1 MSKHTVLFE
10 LGCEELPP
18 KNLKTLRDAL
28 QAETVKGLKD
38 AGLAFDLI
46 EAYAAPRRL
55 ALKIINVDAAQADTQ
70 KRFDGPA
77 VQAAYDAEGKPTK
90 ALEGFMRGQG
100 ITADQVSTFQAGKVE
115 KVCYLKDVQGQSLDA
130 LLPQILQTALD
141 NLPIAKRMRSA
152 ASRTEFV
159 RPVKWVVLLKDN
171 AVVDATIQD
180 HKAGN
185 VTYGHRF
192 HAPEAIT
199 LANADAYL
207 DALRAAKV
215 VANFEE
221 RQAIID
227 QQVKALADEVNAI
240 AIVPTDLRDE
250 VTALVEWPVALRASF
265 EERFLAVP
273 QEALITT
280 MQDNQKYFCL
290 VNADNKLQPYFIT
303 VSNIESKDPTQ
314 IIEGNEKVVRPR
326 LSDAEFFFLQDQKQ
340 PLASRKEKLAN
351 MVFQAQLG
359 TLWNKSERI
368 AKLAVALSAI
378 TGANPA
384 DAEKAALLA
393 KCDLTSE
400 LVGEFPELQGIAG
413 TYYARIE
420 GENDEVAEALGEQY
434 LPKFAGDV
442 LPQTKTGTTI
452 ALADRLD
459 TLTGIFGI
467 GQAPTGSK
475 DPFALRRSAIG
486 ILRLVTENNLDV
498 SIEELIS
505 LAADQYK
512 FERKVLKLKTSTKS
526 LDDKIIS
533 ANAKLPENLEGKWY
547 VDTSKIKG
555 NAELPQPEIEICT
568 ILTSPTVIQDA
579 VAFLEGRYRAKYE
592 DQGVAVDVIQAV
604 QALSPKSPLDFD
616 KRVTAVNH
624 FRNLPEAAAL
634 AAANKRVANILAKE
648 AAPTGEIVE
657 SKLLEDA
664 EKALYAEI
672 QNVLPVVQPLLA
684 AKDYTAALSKLAALR
699 APIDAFFEGVMV
711 MADDAE
717 LKANRLR
724 LLAQLRD
731 LFTSVADISVLQH

>member
-18 KNLKTLRDAL
+18 KSLKTLRDAL

-38 AGLAFDLI
+38 AGLAFDSI

-55 ALKIINVDAAQADTQ
+55 ALKIVNVDGAQADTQ

-100 ITADQVSTFQAGKVE
+100 ISIDQVSTFQAGKVE
-115 KVCYLKDVQGQSLDA
+115 KVCYLKDVKGQSLDV

-141 NLPIAKRMRSA
+141 HLPVAKRMRSA

-159 RPVKWVVLLKDN
+159 RPVKWVVLLKDDQ
-171 AVVDATIQD
+171 VIEATIQD
-180 HKAGN
+180 HTAAN

-192 HAPEAIT
+192 HAPDAIT

-215 VANFEE
+215 VASFEE

-240 AIVPTDLRDE
+240 AIVPADLRDE
-250 VTALVEWPVALRASF
+250 VTSLVEWPVALRASF

-290 VNADNKLQPYFIT
+290 VNSDHKLQPYFIT
-303 VSNIESKDPTQ
+303 VSNIESKDPKQ

-340 PLASRKEKLAN
+340 PLASRSEKLAN

-359 TLWNKSERI
+359 TLWDKTVRI
-368 AKLAVALSAI
+368 AMLAVELTKFTSAQV
-378 TGANPA
+378 A
-384 DAEKAALLA
+384 DAERAAMLS

-413 TYYARIE
+413 TYYARLE

-442 LPQTKTGTTI
+442 LPKTKTGTTI

-459 TLTGIFGI
+459 TLVGIFGI

-486 ILRLVTENNLDV
+486 ILRLIIENNLDV
-498 SIEELIS
+498 TIEALVNSALHAYGALIT
-505 LAADQYK
+505 DPN
-512 FERKVLKLKTSTKS
+512 KTRS
-526 LDDKIIS
+526 
-533 ANAKLPENLEGKWY
+533 
-547 VDTSKIKG
+547 
-555 NAELPQPEIEICT
+555 
-568 ILTSPTVIQDA
+568 DA

-592 DQGVAVDVIQAV
+592 DQGVQVDVIQAV
-604 QALSPKSPLDFD
+604 QAMSPASPLDFD
-616 KRVTAVNH
+616 KRVNAVNH

-648 AAPTGEIVE
+648 AAPEGSVVE
-657 SKLLEDA
+657 ANLVEDA
-664 EKALYAEI
+664 EKALFAELAKI
-672 QNVLPVVQPLLA
+672 TPVVEPLFA
-684 AKDYTAALSKLAALR
+684 AKDYTAALSALAALR
-699 APIDAFFEGVMV
+699 VPVDAFFDGVMV

-724 LLAQLRD
+724 MLAQLRD
-731 LFTSVADISVLQH
+731 LFTKVADISVLQH

>member
-18 KNLKTLRDAL
+18 KSLKTLRDAL

-38 AGLAFDLI
+38 AGLAFDSI

-55 ALKIINVDAAQADTQ
+55 ALKIVNVDGAQADTQ

-100 ITADQVSTFQAGKVE
+100 ISIDQVSTFQAGKVE
-115 KVCYLKDVQGQSLDA
+115 KVCYLKDVKGESLDV

-141 NLPIAKRMRSA
+141 HLPVAKRMRSA

-159 RPVKWVVLLKDN
+159 RPVKWVVLLKDDQ
-171 AVVDATIQD
+171 VIEATIQD
-180 HKAGN
+180 HTAAN

-192 HAPEAIT
+192 HAPDAIT

-215 VANFEE
+215 VASFEE

-240 AIVPTDLRDE
+240 AIIPADLRDE
-250 VTALVEWPVALRASF
+250 VTSLVEWPVALRASF

-290 VNADNKLQPYFIT
+290 VNSDHKLQPYFIT
-303 VSNIESKDPTQ
+303 VSNIESKAPKQ

-340 PLASRKEKLAN
+340 PLASRSEKLAN

-359 TLWNKSERI
+359 TLWDKTVRI
-368 AKLAVALSAI
+368 AMLAVELTKF
-378 TGANPA
+378 TGAQVA
-384 DAEKAALLA
+384 DAERAAMLS

-413 TYYARIE
+413 TYYARLE

-442 LPQTKTGTTI
+442 LPKTKTGTTI

-459 TLTGIFGI
+459 TLVGIFGI

-486 ILRLVTENNLDV
+486 ILRLIIENNLNV
-498 SIEELIS
+498 TIEALVNSALHAYGALIT
-505 LAADQYK
+505 DPN
-512 FERKVLKLKTSTKS
+512 KTRS
-526 LDDKIIS
+526 
-533 ANAKLPENLEGKWY
+533 
-547 VDTSKIKG
+547 
-555 NAELPQPEIEICT
+555 
-568 ILTSPTVIQDA
+568 DA

-592 DQGVAVDVIQAV
+592 DQGVQVDVIQAV
-604 QALSPKSPLDFD
+604 QAMSPASPLDFD
-616 KRVTAVNH
+616 KRVNAVNH

-648 AAPTGEIVE
+648 AAPEGSVVE
-657 SKLLEDA
+657 ANLVEDA
-664 EKALYAEI
+664 EKALFAELAKI
-672 QNVLPVVQPLLA
+672 TPVVEPLFA
-684 AKDYTAALSKLAALR
+684 AKDYTAALSALAALR
-699 APIDAFFEGVMV
+699 APVDAFFDGVMV
-711 MADDAE
+711 MADDSE

-731 LFTSVADISVLQH
+731 LFTKVADISVLQH

>member
-18 KNLKTLRDAL
+18 KSLKTLRDAL
-28 QAETVKGLKD
+28 KAETEKGLKD
-38 AGLAFDLI
+38 AGLNFATI

-55 ALKIINVDAAQADTQ
+55 ALKIVDVDAAQADTQ

-100 ITADQVSTFQAGKVE
+100 ITVDQVSTFQAGKVE
-115 KVCYLKDVQGQSLDA
+115 KVCYLKDVKGQSLDQ
-130 LLPQILQTALD
+130 LLPQILQNALD

-159 RPVKWVVLLKDN
+159 RPVKWVVLLKDDQ
-171 AVVDATIQD
+171 VVDATIQD
-180 HKAGN
+180 HKASN

-215 VANFEE
+215 IAHFEE

-227 QQVKALADEVNAI
+227 GQVKALADEVNAT
-240 AIVPTDLRDE
+240 AIVPNDLRDE
-250 VTALVEWPVALRASF
+250 VTSLVEWPVALRASF

-273 QEALITT
+273 QEALITS

-290 VNADNKLQPYFIT
+290 VNAEGKLQPYFIT
-303 VSNIESKDPTQ
+303 VSNIESKDPQQ

-326 LSDAEFFFLQDQKQ
+326 LSDAEFFFLQDQKK
-340 PLASRKEKLAN
+340 PLASRSEKLAN
-351 MVFQAQLG
+351 MVFQAELG

-368 AKLAVALSAI
+368 AKLAVALAPI
-378 TGANPA
+378 TGAKVE

-413 TYYARIE
+413 TYYARLE

-442 LPQTKTGTTI
+442 LPKTKTGTTI

-498 SIEELIS
+498 SIEALIKLA
-505 LAADQYK
+505 LAAYGD
-512 FERKVLKLKTSTKS
+512 VLKDHDKT
-526 LDDKIIS
+526 L
-533 ANAKLPENLEGKWY
+533 A
-547 VDTSKIKG
+547 
-555 NAELPQPEIEICT
+555 
-568 ILTSPTVIQDA
+568 DA

-616 KRVTAVNH
+616 KRVNAVNH

-648 AAPTGEIVE
+648 ATPEGAVVE
-657 SKLLEDA
+657 ANLVEDA
-664 EKALYAEI
+664 EKALFAELAKI
-672 QNVLPVVQPLLA
+672 TPVVEPLLA
-684 AKDYTAALSKLAALR
+684 AKDYTEALSKLAALR
-699 APIDAFFEGVMV
+699 APIDAFFDGVMV
-711 MADDAE
+711 MAEDAE

-724 LLAQLRD
+724 LLAQLRG

>member
-18 KNLKTLRDAL
+18 KSLKTLRDAL

-38 AGLAFDLI
+38 AGLAFDSI

-55 ALKIINVDAAQADTQ
+55 ALKIVNVDGAQVDTQ

-100 ITADQVSTFQAGKVE
+100 ISIDQVSTFQAGKVE
-115 KVCYLKDVQGQSLDA
+115 KVCYLKDVKGQSLDV

-141 NLPIAKRMRSA
+141 HLPVAKRMRSA

-159 RPVKWVVLLKDN
+159 RPVKWVVLLKDDQVIE
-171 AVVDATIQD
+171 ASIQD
-180 HKAGN
+180 HTAGN

-192 HAPEAIT
+192 HAPDAIT

-207 DALRAAKV
+207 DALRTAKV
-215 VANFEE
+215 VASFEE

-240 AIVPTDLRDE
+240 AIVPADLRDE
-250 VTALVEWPVALRASF
+250 VTSLVEWPVALRASF

-290 VNADNKLQPYFIT
+290 VNSDHKLQPYFIT
-303 VSNIESKDPTQ
+303 VSNIESKDPKQ

-340 PLASRKEKLAN
+340 PLASRSEKLAN

-359 TLWNKSERI
+359 TLWDKTVRI
-368 AKLAVALSAI
+368 AMLAVELTKF
-378 TGANPA
+378 TGAQVA
-384 DAEKAALLA
+384 DAERAAMLS

-413 TYYARIE
+413 TYYARLE

-442 LPQTKTGTTI
+442 LPKTKTGTTI

-459 TLTGIFGI
+459 TLVGIFGI

-486 ILRLVTENNLDV
+486 ILRLIIENNLDV
-498 SIEELIS
+498 TIEALVNSALHAYGALIT
-505 LAADQYK
+505 DPN
-512 FERKVLKLKTSTKS
+512 KTRS
-526 LDDKIIS
+526 
-533 ANAKLPENLEGKWY
+533 
-547 VDTSKIKG
+547 
-555 NAELPQPEIEICT
+555 
-568 ILTSPTVIQDA
+568 DA

-592 DQGVAVDVIQAV
+592 DQGVQVDVIQAV
-604 QALSPKSPLDFD
+604 QAMSPASPLDFD
-616 KRVTAVNH
+616 KRVNAVNH

-648 AAPTGEIVE
+648 AAPEGLVVE
-657 SKLLEDA
+657 ASLIEDA
-664 EKALYAEI
+664 EKALFAELAKI
-672 QNVLPVVQPLLA
+672 TPVVEPLFA
-684 AKDYTAALSKLAALR
+684 AKDYTAALSALAALR
-699 APIDAFFEGVMV
+699 APVDAFFDGVMV
-711 MADDAE
+711 MADDSE

-731 LFTSVADISVLQH
+731 LFTKVADISVLQH

>member
-18 KNLKTLRDAL
+18 KSLKKLRDAL
-28 QAETVKGLKD
+28 KVETEKGLKE
-38 AGLAFDLI
+38 AGLSFDSI

-55 ALKIINVDAAQADTQ
+55 ALKITQVDGAQADTQ

-77 VQAAYDAEGKPTK
+77 VQAAYDSEGNPTK

-100 ITADQVSTFQAGKVE
+100 IRADQISTFQAGKVE
-115 KVCYLKDVQGQSLDA
+115 KICFLKEVKGQNLDV

-152 ASRTEFV
+152 ASRIEFV
-159 RPVKWVVLLKDN
+159 RPVKWVILLKDN
-171 AVVDATIQD
+171 QVIDATIQG
-180 HKAGN
+180 HKTSN
-185 VTYGHRF
+185 LTYGHRF
-192 HAPEAIT
+192 HAPEAIALT
-199 LANADAYL
+199 HADDYLSKLKDAYVI
-207 DALRAAKV
+207 AS
-215 VANFEE
+215 FEE
-221 RQAIID
+221 RQAMID
-227 QQVKALADEVNAI
+227 QQVKTLADEVNAI

-250 VTALVEWPVALRASF
+250 VTALVEWPVSLRASF

-290 VNADNKLQPYFIT
+290 VNHENKLQPYFIT
-303 VSNIESKDPTQ
+303 VSNIESKDSTQ

-351 MVFQAQLG
+351 MVFQAELG

-368 AKLAVALSAI
+368 AKLATALSAI
-378 TGANPA
+378 TGADST

-420 GENDEVAEALGEQY
+420 GENNEVAEALGEQY

-442 LPQTKTGTTI
+442 LPKTKTGTTI

-467 GQAPTGSK
+467 NQAPTGSK

-486 ILRLVTENNLDV
+486 ILRLVTENELDV
-498 SIEELIS
+498 SIEDLIK
-505 LAADQYK
+505 LALASYGDVIK
-512 FERKVLKLKTSTKS
+512 DHDKTRT
-526 LDDKIIS
+526 
-533 ANAKLPENLEGKWY
+533 
-547 VDTSKIKG
+547 
-555 NAELPQPEIEICT
+555 
-568 ILTSPTVIQDA
+568 DA

-592 DQGVAVDVIQAV
+592 DQGVEVDVIQAV

-616 KRVTAVNH
+616 KRVNAVNH
-624 FRNLPEAAAL
+624 FRTLAEAAAL

-648 AAPTGEIVE
+648 ATPTGAIIEENLV
-657 SKLLEDA
+657 EDA
-664 EKALYAEI
+664 EKALFTEL
-672 QNVLPVVQPLLA
+672 QNITPVVLPLFA
-684 AKDYTAALSKLAALR
+684 AKDYTTALSKLAALR
-699 APIDAFFEGVMV
+699 VPVDAFFDNVMV
-711 MADDAE
+711 MADDPE

-731 LFTSVADISVLQH
+731 LFTKVADISVLQH

>member
-18 KNLKTLRDAL
+18 KSLKTLRDAL

-38 AGLAFDLI
+38 AGLAFDSI

-55 ALKIINVDAAQADTQ
+55 ALKIVNVDGAQADTQ

-100 ITADQVSTFQAGKVE
+100 ISIDQVSTFQAGKVE
-115 KVCYLKDVQGQSLDA
+115 KVCYLKDVKGQSLDV

-141 NLPIAKRMRSA
+141 HLPVAKRMRSA

-159 RPVKWVVLLKDN
+159 RPVKWVVLLKDDQ
-171 AVVDATIQD
+171 VIDATIQD
-180 HKAGN
+180 HTAGN

-192 HAPEAIT
+192 HAPDAIT

-215 VANFEE
+215 VASFEE

-227 QQVKALADEVNAI
+227 QQVKALADEVHAI
-240 AIVPTDLRDE
+240 AIVPADLRDE

-290 VNADNKLQPYFIT
+290 VNSDHKLQPYFIT
-303 VSNIESKDPTQ
+303 VSNIESKDPKQ

-340 PLASRKEKLAN
+340 PLASRSEKLAN

-359 TLWNKSERI
+359 TLWDKTVRI
-368 AKLAVALSAI
+368 AMLAVELTKF
-378 TGANPA
+378 TGAQVA
-384 DAEKAALLA
+384 DAERAAMLS

-413 TYYARIE
+413 TYYARLE

-442 LPQTKTGTTI
+442 LPKTKTGTTI

-459 TLTGIFGI
+459 TLVGIFGI

-486 ILRLVTENNLDV
+486 TLRLIIENNLDV
-498 SIEELIS
+498 TIEALVNSALHAYGALIT
-505 LAADQYK
+505 DPN
-512 FERKVLKLKTSTKS
+512 KTRS
-526 LDDKIIS
+526 
-533 ANAKLPENLEGKWY
+533 
-547 VDTSKIKG
+547 
-555 NAELPQPEIEICT
+555 
-568 ILTSPTVIQDA
+568 DA

-592 DQGVAVDVIQAV
+592 DQGVQVDVIQAV
-604 QALSPKSPLDFD
+604 QAMSPASPLDFD
-616 KRVTAVNH
+616 KRVNAVNH

-648 AAPTGEIVE
+648 AAPEGSVVE
-657 SKLLEDA
+657 ANLVENA
-664 EKALYAEI
+664 EKALFAELAKI
-672 QNVLPVVQPLLA
+672 TPVVEPLFA
-684 AKDYTAALSKLAALR
+684 AKDYTAALSALAALR
-699 APIDAFFEGVMV
+699 VPVDAFFDGVMV

-724 LLAQLRD
+724 MLAQLRD
-731 LFTSVADISVLQH
+731 LFTKVADISVLQH

>member
-18 KNLKTLRDAL
+18 KSLKTLRDAL

-38 AGLAFDLI
+38 AGLAFDSI

-55 ALKIINVDAAQADTQ
+55 ALKIVNVDGAQADTQ

-100 ITADQVSTFQAGKVE
+100 ISIDQVSTFQAGKVE
-115 KVCYLKDVQGQSLDA
+115 KVCYLKDVKGQSLDV

-141 NLPIAKRMRSA
+141 HLPVAKRMRSA

-159 RPVKWVVLLKDN
+159 RPVKWVVLLKDDQ
-171 AVVDATIQD
+171 VIEATIQD
-180 HKAGN
+180 HTAAN

-192 HAPEAIT
+192 HAPDAIT

-215 VANFEE
+215 VASFEE

-240 AIVPTDLRDE
+240 AIVPADLRDE

-290 VNADNKLQPYFIT
+290 VNSDHKLQPYFIT
-303 VSNIESKDPTQ
+303 VSNIESKDPKQ

-340 PLASRKEKLAN
+340 PLASRSEKLAN

-359 TLWNKSERI
+359 TLWDKTVRI
-368 AKLAVALSAI
+368 AMLAVELTKF
-378 TGANPA
+378 TGAQVA
-384 DAEKAALLA
+384 DAERAAMLS

-413 TYYARIE
+413 TYYARLE

-442 LPQTKTGTTI
+442 LPKTKTGTTI

-459 TLTGIFGI
+459 TLVGIFGI
-467 GQAPTGSK
+467 GQVPTGSK

-486 ILRLVTENNLDV
+486 ILRLIIENNLNV
-498 SIEELIS
+498 TIEALVNSALHAYGALIT
-505 LAADQYK
+505 DPN
-512 FERKVLKLKTSTKS
+512 KTRS
-526 LDDKIIS
+526 
-533 ANAKLPENLEGKWY
+533 
-547 VDTSKIKG
+547 
-555 NAELPQPEIEICT
+555 
-568 ILTSPTVIQDA
+568 DA

-592 DQGVAVDVIQAV
+592 DQGVQVDVIQAV
-604 QALSPKSPLDFD
+604 QAMSPASPLDFD
-616 KRVTAVNH
+616 KRVNAVNH

-648 AAPTGEIVE
+648 AAPEGSVVE
-657 SKLLEDA
+657 ANLVEDA
-664 EKALYAEI
+664 EKALFAELAKI
-672 QNVLPVVQPLLA
+672 TPVVEPLFA
-684 AKDYTAALSKLAALR
+684 AKDYTAALSALAALR
-699 APIDAFFEGVMV
+699 VPVDAFFDGVMV

-724 LLAQLRD
+724 MLAQLRD
-731 LFTSVADISVLQH
+731 LFTKIADISVLQH

>member
-18 KNLKTLRDAL
+18 KSLKTLRDAL

-38 AGLAFDLI
+38 AGLAFDSI

-55 ALKIINVDAAQADTQ
+55 ALKIVNVDGAQADTQ

-77 VQAAYDAEGKPTK
+77 LQAAYDAEGKPTK

-115 KVCYLKDVQGQSLDA
+115 KVCYLKDVKGQSLDV

-171 AVVDATIQD
+171 DVVNATIQD

-240 AIVPTDLRDE
+240 AIVPSDLRDE

-467 GQAPTGSK
+467 GQLPTGSK

-486 ILRLVTENNLDV
+486 ILRLIIENEIDC
-498 SIEELIS
+498 
-505 LAADQYK
+505 
-512 FERKVLKLKTSTKS
+512 S
-526 LDDKIIS
+526 LDDLLKPAI
-533 ANAKLPENLEGKWY
+533 KQYELENRIADPVKTFRETY
-547 VDTSKIKG
+547 
-555 NAELPQPEIEICT
+555 QF
-568 ILTSPTVIQDA
+568 LT
-579 VAFLEGRYRAKYE
+579 GRYRAMYE
-592 DQGVAVDVIQAV
+592 DQGISVDTILAVSELPYTPQTF
-604 QALSPKSPLDFD
+604 PLDFD
-616 KRVTAVNH
+616 KRIKAVQF
-624 FRNLPEAAAL
+624 FRELPEAAAL

-648 AAPTGEIVE
+648 ATPEGAVVE
-657 SKLLEDA
+657 AKLVEDA
-664 EKALYAEI
+664 EKALFAELQAI
-672 QNVLPVVQPLLA
+672 TPVVEPLLA
-684 AKDYTAALSKLAALR
+684 AKDYTEALSKLAALR
-699 APIDAFFEGVMV
+699 APIDAFFDGVMV
-711 MADDAE
+711 MADDAD

-731 LFTSVADISVLQH
+731 LFTAIADVSVLQS

>member
-18 KNLKTLRDAL
+18 KSLKKLRDAL
-28 QAETVKGLKD
+28 KVETEKGLKE
-38 AGLAFDLI
+38 AGLTFDSI

-55 ALKIINVDAAQADTQ
+55 ALKITQVDGAQADTQ

-77 VQAAYDAEGKPTK
+77 VQAAYDSEGNPTK

-100 ITADQVSTFQAGKVE
+100 IRADQISTFQAGKVE
-115 KVCYLKDVQGQSLDA
+115 KICFLKEVKGQNLDV

-152 ASRTEFV
+152 ASRIEFV
-159 RPVKWVVLLKDN
+159 RPVKWVILLKDN
-171 AVVDATIQD
+171 QVIDAIIQG
-180 HKAGN
+180 HKTSN
-185 VTYGHRF
+185 LTYGHRF
-192 HAPEAIT
+192 HAPEAIALT
-199 LANADAYL
+199 HADDYLSKLKDAYVI
-207 DALRAAKV
+207 AS
-215 VANFEE
+215 FEE
-221 RQAIID
+221 RQAMID
-227 QQVKALADEVNAI
+227 QQVKTLADEVNAI

-250 VTALVEWPVALRASF
+250 VTALVEWPVSLRASF

-290 VNADNKLQPYFIT
+290 VNHENKLQPYFIT
-303 VSNIESKDPTQ
+303 VSNIESKDSTQ

-351 MVFQAQLG
+351 MVFQAELG

-368 AKLAVALSAI
+368 AKLATALSAI
-378 TGANPA
+378 TGADST
-384 DAEKAALLA
+384 DAEKTALLA

-420 GENDEVAEALGEQY
+420 GENNEVAEALGEQY

-442 LPQTKTGTTI
+442 LPKTKTGTTI

-467 GQAPTGSK
+467 NQAPTGSK

-486 ILRLVTENNLDV
+486 ILRLVTENELDV
-498 SIEELIS
+498 SIEDLIK
-505 LAADQYK
+505 LALASYGDVIK
-512 FERKVLKLKTSTKS
+512 DHDKTRT
-526 LDDKIIS
+526 
-533 ANAKLPENLEGKWY
+533 
-547 VDTSKIKG
+547 
-555 NAELPQPEIEICT
+555 
-568 ILTSPTVIQDA
+568 DA

-592 DQGVAVDVIQAV
+592 DQGVEVDVIQAV

-616 KRVTAVNH
+616 KRVNAVNH
-624 FRNLPEAAAL
+624 FRTLAEAAAL

-648 AAPTGEIVE
+648 ATPTGAIIEENLV
-657 SKLLEDA
+657 EDA
-664 EKALYAEI
+664 EKALFTEL
-672 QNVLPVVQPLLA
+672 QNITPVVLPLFA
-684 AKDYTAALSKLAALR
+684 AKDYTTALSKLAALR
-699 APIDAFFEGVMV
+699 VPVDAFFDNVMV
-711 MADDAE
+711 MADDPE

-731 LFTSVADISVLQH
+731 LFTKVADISVLQH

>member
-18 KNLKTLRDAL
+18 KSLKTLRDAL

-38 AGLAFDLI
+38 AGLAFDSI

-55 ALKIINVDAAQADTQ
+55 ALKIVNVDGAQADTQ

-100 ITADQVSTFQAGKVE
+100 ISIDQVSTFQAGKVE
-115 KVCYLKDVQGQSLDA
+115 KVCYLKDVKGQSLDV

-141 NLPIAKRMRSA
+141 HLPVAKRMRSA

-159 RPVKWVVLLKDN
+159 RPVKWVVLLKDDQ
-171 AVVDATIQD
+171 VIDATIQD
-180 HKAGN
+180 HTAAN

-192 HAPEAIT
+192 HAPDAIT

-215 VANFEE
+215 VASFEE

-240 AIVPTDLRDE
+240 AIVPADLRDE

-290 VNADNKLQPYFIT
+290 VNSDHKLQPYFIT
-303 VSNIESKDPTQ
+303 VSNIESKDPKQ

-340 PLASRKEKLAN
+340 PLASRSEKLAN

-359 TLWNKSERI
+359 TLWDKTVRI
-368 AKLAVALSAI
+368 AMLAVELTKFTSAQV
-378 TGANPA
+378 A
-384 DAEKAALLA
+384 DAERAAMLS

-413 TYYARIE
+413 TYYARLE

-442 LPQTKTGTTI
+442 LPKTKTGTTI

-459 TLTGIFGI
+459 TLVGIFGI

-486 ILRLVTENNLDV
+486 ILRLIIENNLDV
-498 SIEELIS
+498 TIEALVNSALHAYGALIT
-505 LAADQYK
+505 DPN
-512 FERKVLKLKTSTKS
+512 KTRS
-526 LDDKIIS
+526 
-533 ANAKLPENLEGKWY
+533 
-547 VDTSKIKG
+547 
-555 NAELPQPEIEICT
+555 
-568 ILTSPTVIQDA
+568 DA

-592 DQGVAVDVIQAV
+592 DQGVQVDVIQAV
-604 QALSPKSPLDFD
+604 QAMSPASPLDFD
-616 KRVTAVNH
+616 KRVNAVNH

-648 AAPTGEIVE
+648 AAPEGLVVE
-657 SKLLEDA
+657 ANLVEDA
-664 EKALYAEI
+664 EKALFAELAKI
-672 QNVLPVVQPLLA
+672 TPVVEPLFA
-684 AKDYTAALSKLAALR
+684 AKDYTAALSALAALR
-699 APIDAFFEGVMV
+699 APVDAFFDGVMV
-711 MADDAE
+711 MADDTD

-724 LLAQLRD
+724 MLAQLRD
-731 LFTSVADISVLQH
+731 LFTKVADISVLQH

>member
-1 MSKHTVLFE
+1 MTQHTVLFE

-18 KNLKTLRDAL
+18 KSLKTLRDAL
-28 QAETVKGLKD
+28 QTETVKGLQE
-38 AGLAFDLI
+38 AGLNFASI

-55 ALKIINVDAAQADTQ
+55 ALKIVNVDGAQADSQ

-77 VQAAYDAEGKPTK
+77 VQAAYDVEGKPTK

-100 ITADQVSTFQAGKVE
+100 ISAEQVSTFQAGKVE
-115 KVCYLKDVQGQSLDA
+115 KVCYYKDIQGQSLDV

-141 NLPIAKRMRSA
+141 RLPIAKRMRSA

-159 RPVKWVVLLKDN
+159 RPVKWVVLLKDDQ
-171 AVVDATIQD
+171 VIPATIQD
-180 HKAGN
+180 HQAGN
-185 VTYGHRF
+185 LSYGHRF

-199 LANADAYL
+199 LANADEYL
-207 DALRAAKV
+207 PKLKAAHV
-215 VANFEE
+215 VASFEE

-240 AIVPTDLRDE
+240 AIVPADLRDE

-290 VNADNKLQPYFIT
+290 VNSDNKLQPYFIT
-303 VSNIESKDPTQ
+303 VSNIESKDPAQ

-351 MVFQAQLG
+351 MVFQAELG
-359 TLWNKSERI
+359 TLWDKSERI
-368 AKLAVALSAI
+368 AKLAVALTPI
-378 TGANPA
+378 TGANA
-384 DAEKAALLA
+384 QDAEKAALLA

-434 LPKFAGDV
+434 LPKFAGDI
-442 LPQTKTGTTI
+442 LPKTKTGTTI

-459 TLTGIFGI
+459 TLVGIFGI

-486 ILRLVTENNLDV
+486 ILRLIIENELDV
-498 SIEELIS
+498 TIEELVN
-505 LAADQYK
+505 LALQGYGEIVKDHD
-512 FERKVLKLKTSTKS
+512 KT
-526 LDDKIIS
+526 L
-533 ANAKLPENLEGKWY
+533 A
-547 VDTSKIKG
+547 
-555 NAELPQPEIEICT
+555 
-568 ILTSPTVIQDA
+568 DA

-592 DQGVAVDVIQAV
+592 DQGVAVDVLQAV

-616 KRVTAVNH
+616 KRVNAVNH
-624 FRNLPEAAAL
+624 FRALAEAAAL

-648 AAPTGEIVE
+648 ATPEGAVVE
-657 SKLLEDA
+657 AKLVEDA
-664 EKALYAEI
+664 EKALFAEL
-672 QNVLPVVQPLLA
+672 QAVTPVVEPLLA
-684 AKDYTAALSKLAALR
+684 AKDYTTALSKLAALR
-699 APIDAFFEGVMV
+699 APIDSFFDGVMV

-724 LLAQLRD
+724 LLAQLRH
-731 LFTSVADISVLQH
+731 LFTAVADVSVLQH

>member
-1 MSKHTVLFE
+1 MTQHTVLFE

-18 KNLKTLRDAL
+18 KSLKTLRDAL
-28 QAETVKGLKD
+28 QAETVKGLQE
-38 AGLAFDLI
+38 AGLNFASI

-55 ALKIINVDAAQADTQ
+55 ALKIVDVDGAQADSQ

-100 ITADQVSTFQAGKVE
+100 ISAEQVSTFQAGKVE
-115 KVCYLKDVQGQSLDA
+115 KVCYYKDIQGQSLDV

-141 NLPIAKRMRSA
+141 RLPIAKRMRSA

-159 RPVKWVVLLKDN
+159 RPVKWVVLLKDDQ
-171 AVVDATIQD
+171 VIPATIQD
-180 HKAGN
+180 HVAGN
-185 VTYGHRF
+185 LSYGHRF

-199 LANADAYL
+199 LANADEYL
-207 DALRAAKV
+207 AKLKAAHV
-215 VANFEE
+215 VASFEE
-221 RQAIID
+221 RQAMID

-240 AIVPTDLRDE
+240 AIVPADLRDE

-290 VNADNKLQPYFIT
+290 VNSDNKLQPYFIT

-351 MVFQAQLG
+351 MVFQAELG
-359 TLWNKSERI
+359 TLWDKSERI
-368 AKLAVALSAI
+368 AKLAVALTAI
-378 TGANPA
+378 TGANA
-384 DAEKAALLA
+384 QDAEKAALLA

-442 LPQTKTGTTI
+442 LPKTKTGTTI

-459 TLTGIFGI
+459 TLVGIFGI

-486 ILRLVTENNLDV
+486 ILRLIIENELNVT
-498 SIEELIS
+498 IEELVN
-505 LAADQYK
+505 LALQGYGEIVKDHG
-512 FERKVLKLKTSTKS
+512 KT
-526 LDDKIIS
+526 L
-533 ANAKLPENLEGKWY
+533 A
-547 VDTSKIKG
+547 
-555 NAELPQPEIEICT
+555 
-568 ILTSPTVIQDA
+568 DA

-592 DQGVAVDVIQAV
+592 DQGVAVDVLQAV

-616 KRVTAVNH
+616 KRINAVNH
-624 FRNLPEAAAL
+624 FRALPEAAAL

-648 AAPTGEIVE
+648 ATPEGTVDA
-657 SKLLEDA
+657 SKLVEDA
-664 EKALYAEI
+664 EKALFAEL
-672 QNVLPVVQPLLA
+672 QAVTPVVEPLLA
-684 AKDYTAALSKLAALR
+684 AKDYTEALSKLAALR
-699 APIDAFFEGVMV
+699 APIDAFFDGVMV

-724 LLAQLRD
+724 LLAQLRH
-731 LFTSVADISVLQH
+731 LFTAVADVSVLQH

>member
-1 MSKHTVLFE
+1 MSQHNVLFE

-18 KNLKTLRDAL
+18 KSLKKLRDAL
-28 QAETVKGLKD
+28 KAETIKGLKD
-38 AGLAFDLI
+38 AGLAFAQVN
-46 EAYAAPRRL
+46 AYAAPRRL
-55 ALKIINVDAAQADTQ
+55 ALNIIDVDAAQADTQ

-77 VQAAYDAEGKPTK
+77 VQAAYDSEGKPTK

-100 ITADQVSTFQAGKVE
+100 ISADQVTTFQAGKVE
-115 KVCYLKDVQGQSLDA
+115 KVCYLKDVKGQSLDV
-130 LLPQILQTALD
+130 LLPQILQQALD

-159 RPVKWVVLLKDN
+159 RPVKWVLLLKDDQ
-171 AVVDATIQD
+171 VIEATIQD
-180 HKAGN
+180 HATGN
-185 VTYGHRF
+185 LSYGHRF

-199 LANADAYL
+199 LNHAKDYL
-207 DALRAAKV
+207 DALRQ
-215 VANFEE
+215 ANVIADFEE

-227 QQVKALADEVNAI
+227 IQVKALADEVNAT
-240 AIVPTDLRDE
+240 AIVPNDLRDE

-290 VNADNKLQPYFIT
+290 INADNKLQPYFIT
-303 VSNIESKDPTQ
+303 VSNIESKDPQQ

-326 LSDAEFFFLQDQKQ
+326 LSDAEFFFLQDQKH
-340 PLASRKEKLAN
+340 PLASRKDKLAN

-359 TLWNKSERI
+359 TLWDKSCRI
-368 AKLAVALSAI
+368 AKLAAALSPI
-378 TGANPA
+378 TGAQAA
-384 DAEKAALLA
+384 DAEQAALLA

-420 GENDEVAEALGEQY
+420 GENNEVAQALGEQY

-442 LPQTKTGTTI
+442 LPQTKTGTTL

-459 TLTGIFGI
+459 TLVGIFGI

-486 ILRLVTENNLDV
+486 ILRLITENNLDV
-498 SIEELIS
+498 TLDQLVDFS
-505 LAADQYK
+505 L
-512 FERKVLKLKTSTKS
+512 
-526 LDDKIIS
+526 S
-533 ANAKLPENLEGKWY
+533 AYG
-547 VDTSKIKG
+547 D
-555 NAELPQPEIEICT
+555 
-568 ILTSPTVIQDA
+568 VIQDHVKTCRDA
-579 VAFLEGRYRAKYE
+579 NAFLEGRYRAKYE
-592 DQGVAVDVIQAV
+592 DQGVEVDVIQAV
-604 QALSPKSPLDFD
+604 QALSPKSPVDFD
-616 KRVTAVNH
+616 KRVNAVNH
-624 FRNLPEAAAL
+624 FRNLPEAQAL

-648 AAPTGEIVE
+648 AAPSGAVVEANLVEAAEI
-657 SKLLEDA
+657 
-664 EKALYAEI
+664 ALYRELQA
-672 QNVLPVVQPLLA
+672 LDPVVQPLLA
-684 AKDYTAALSKLAALR
+684 AKDYTAALSQLAALR
-699 APIDAFFEGVMV
+699 APIDAFFDNVMV

-724 LLAQLRD
+724 LLAQLRG
-731 LFTSVADISVLQH
+731 LFSSVADISVLQH

>member
-18 KNLKTLRDAL
+18 KSLKTLRDAL
-28 QAETVKGLKD
+28 RAETVKGLKD
-38 AGLAFDLI
+38 AGLAFDSI

-55 ALKIINVDAAQADTQ
+55 ALKIVNVDGAQADTQ

-100 ITADQVSTFQAGKVE
+100 ISIDQVSTFQAGKVE
-115 KVCYLKDVQGQSLDA
+115 KVCYLKDVKGQSLDV

-141 NLPIAKRMRSA
+141 HLPVAKRMRSA

-159 RPVKWVVLLKDN
+159 RPVKWVVLLKDDQ
-171 AVVDATIQD
+171 VIDATIQD
-180 HKAGN
+180 HTAAN

-192 HAPEAIT
+192 HAPDAIT

-215 VANFEE
+215 VASFEE

-240 AIVPTDLRDE
+240 AIVPADLRDE

-290 VNADNKLQPYFIT
+290 VNSDHKLQPYFIT
-303 VSNIESKDPTQ
+303 VSNIESKDPKQ

-340 PLASRKEKLAN
+340 PLASRSEKLAN

-359 TLWNKSERI
+359 TLWDKTVRI
-368 AKLAVALSAI
+368 AMLAVELTKF
-378 TGANPA
+378 TGAQVA
-384 DAEKAALLA
+384 DAERAAMLS

-413 TYYARIE
+413 TYYARLE

-442 LPQTKTGTTI
+442 LPKTKTGTTI
-452 ALADRLD
+452 ALSDRLD
-459 TLTGIFGI
+459 TLVGIFGI

-486 ILRLVTENNLDV
+486 ILRLIIENNLDV
-498 SIEELIS
+498 TIEALVNSALHAYGALIT
-505 LAADQYK
+505 DPN
-512 FERKVLKLKTSTKS
+512 KTRS
-526 LDDKIIS
+526 
-533 ANAKLPENLEGKWY
+533 
-547 VDTSKIKG
+547 
-555 NAELPQPEIEICT
+555 
-568 ILTSPTVIQDA
+568 DA

-592 DQGVAVDVIQAV
+592 DQGVQVDVIQAV
-604 QALSPKSPLDFD
+604 QAMSPASPLDFD
-616 KRVTAVNH
+616 KRVNAVNH

-648 AAPTGEIVE
+648 AAPEGSVVE
-657 SKLLEDA
+657 ANLVEDA
-664 EKALYAEI
+664 EKALFAELAKI
-672 QNVLPVVQPLLA
+672 TPVVEPLFA
-684 AKDYTAALSKLAALR
+684 AKDYTAALSALAALR
-699 APIDAFFEGVMV
+699 VPVDAFFDGVMV

-724 LLAQLRD
+724 MLAQLRD
-731 LFTSVADISVLQH
+731 LFTKVADISVLQH

>member
-18 KNLKTLRDAL
+18 KSLKTLRDAL
-28 QAETVKGLKD
+28 RAETVKGLKD
-38 AGLAFDLI
+38 AGLAFDSI

-55 ALKIINVDAAQADTQ
+55 ALKIVNVDGAQADTQ

-100 ITADQVSTFQAGKVE
+100 ISIDQVSTFQAGKVE
-115 KVCYLKDVQGQSLDA
+115 KVCYLKDVKGQSLDV

-141 NLPIAKRMRSA
+141 HLPVAKRMRSA

-159 RPVKWVVLLKDN
+159 RPVKWVVLLKDDQ
-171 AVVDATIQD
+171 VIEATIQD
-180 HKAGN
+180 HTAAN

-192 HAPEAIT
+192 HAPDAIT

-215 VANFEE
+215 VASFEE

-240 AIVPTDLRDE
+240 AIVPADLRDE
-250 VTALVEWPVALRASF
+250 VTSLVEWPVALRASF

-290 VNADNKLQPYFIT
+290 VNSDHKLQPYFIT
-303 VSNIESKDPTQ
+303 VSNIESKDPKQ

-340 PLASRKEKLAN
+340 PLASRSEKLAN

-359 TLWNKSERI
+359 TLWDKTVRI
-368 AKLAVALSAI
+368 AMLAVELTKFTSAQV
-378 TGANPA
+378 A
-384 DAEKAALLA
+384 DAERAAMLS

-413 TYYARIE
+413 TYYARLE

-442 LPQTKTGTTI
+442 LPKTKTGTTI

-459 TLTGIFGI
+459 TLVGIFGI

-486 ILRLVTENNLDV
+486 ILRLIIENNLDV
-498 SIEELIS
+498 TIEALVNSALHAYGALIT
-505 LAADQYK
+505 DPN
-512 FERKVLKLKTSTKS
+512 KTRS
-526 LDDKIIS
+526 
-533 ANAKLPENLEGKWY
+533 
-547 VDTSKIKG
+547 
-555 NAELPQPEIEICT
+555 
-568 ILTSPTVIQDA
+568 DA

-592 DQGVAVDVIQAV
+592 DQGVQVDVIQAV
-604 QALSPKSPLDFD
+604 QAMSPASPLDFD
-616 KRVTAVNH
+616 KRVNAVNH

-648 AAPTGEIVE
+648 AAPEGLVVE
-657 SKLLEDA
+657 ANLVEDA
-664 EKALYAEI
+664 EKALFAELAKI
-672 QNVLPVVQPLLA
+672 TPVVEPLFA
-684 AKDYTAALSKLAALR
+684 AKDYTAALSALAALR
-699 APIDAFFEGVMV
+699 APVDAFFDGVMV
-711 MADDAE
+711 MADDAD

-724 LLAQLRD
+724 MLAQLRD
-731 LFTSVADISVLQH
+731 LFTKVADISVLQH

>member
-18 KNLKTLRDAL
+18 KSLKTLRDAL
-28 QAETVKGLKD
+28 LAETEKGLKD
-38 AGLAFDLI
+38 AGLAFDAI

-55 ALKIINVDAAQADTQ
+55 ALKIVNVDGAQADTQ

-100 ITADQVSTFQAGKVE
+100 IKVDQVSTFQAGKVE
-115 KVCYLKDVQGQSLDA
+115 KVCYLKDVKGQSLDA

-159 RPVKWVVLLKDN
+159 RPVKWVVLLKDST
-171 AVVDATIQD
+171 VVEATIQD
-180 HKAGN
+180 HQAAN

-192 HAPEAIT
+192 HAPEAII
-199 LANADAYL
+199 LQHANDYL

-215 VANFEE
+215 IASFEE
-221 RQAIID
+221 RQGIID

-240 AIVPTDLRDE
+240 AIVPADLRDE

-290 VNADNKLQPYFIT
+290 VNSDKKLQPYFIT

-486 ILRLVTENNLDV
+486 ILRLVTENNLDI
-498 SIEELIS
+498 SIEELIKLA
-505 LAADQYK
+505 LAAYGD
-512 FERKVLKLKTSTKS
+512 VLKDHDKT
-526 LDDKIIS
+526 L
-533 ANAKLPENLEGKWY
+533 A
-547 VDTSKIKG
+547 
-555 NAELPQPEIEICT
+555 
-568 ILTSPTVIQDA
+568 DA

-604 QALSPKSPLDFD
+604 QSLSPKSPLDFD

-624 FRNLPEAAAL
+624 FRSLPEAAAL

-648 AAPTGEIVE
+648 ATPTGEIVE
-657 SKLLEDA
+657 SKLVEDA

-672 QNVLPVVQPLLA
+672 QNILPVVQPLLA

-699 APIDAFFEGVMV
+699 APIDAFFDGVMV

>member
-1 MSKHTVLFE
+1 MSQHTVLFE

-18 KNLKTLRDAL
+18 KSLKKLRDAL
-28 QAETVKGLKD
+28 KVETSKGLKD
-38 AGLAFDLI
+38 AGLAFAAI

-55 ALKIINVDAAQADTQ
+55 ALKIVDVDGAQADTQ

-77 VQAAYDAEGKPTK
+77 LQAAYDSEGKPTK
-90 ALEGFMRGQG
+90 ALDGFMRGQG

-115 KVCYLKDVQGQSLDA
+115 KVCYLKDVKGQSLDV

-159 RPVKWVVLLKDN
+159 RPVKWVLLLKDDQVIEAN
-171 AVVDATIQD
+171 IQD
-180 HKAGN
+180 HATGN
-185 VTYGHRF
+185 LTYGHRF
-192 HAPEAIT
+192 HAPEAISLKHPNDY
-199 LANADAYL
+199 LA
-207 DALRAAKV
+207 ALRQAKV
-215 VANFEE
+215 IADFEE
-221 RQAIID
+221 RQQIID
-227 QQVKALADEVNAI
+227 GQVKALADEVNAI
-240 AIVPTDLRDE
+240 AIVPDDLRDE

-290 VNADNKLQPYFIT
+290 VDGNNKLQPYFIT
-303 VSNIESKDPTQ
+303 VSNIESKDPIQ

-340 PLASRKEKLAN
+340 PLASRQDKLAN

-359 TLWNKSERI
+359 TLWDKSTRI
-368 AKLAVALSAI
+368 AKLAAAI
-378 TGANPA
+378 SPISGANPA

-420 GENDEVAEALGEQY
+420 GENNEVAQALGEQY

-442 LPQTKTGTTI
+442 LPATKTGTTL

-459 TLTGIFGI
+459 TLVGIFGI

-486 ILRLVTENNLDV
+486 ILRLITENNLEVTIDQ
-498 SIEELIS
+498 LID
-505 LAADQYK
+505 LA
-512 FERKVLKLKTSTKS
+512 
-526 LDDKIIS
+526 LDAYGS
-533 ANAKLPENLEGKWY
+533 
-547 VDTSKIKG
+547 
-555 NAELPQPEIEICT
+555 
-568 ILTSPTVIQDA
+568 VIQDPSKTKNDA
-579 VAFLEGRYRAKYE
+579 SAFLQGRYRAKYE

-604 QALSPKSPLDFD
+604 QAMSPNSPLDFD
-616 KRVTAVNH
+616 KRVNAVNH

-648 AAPTGEIVE
+648 AAPTGAVVE
-657 SKLLEDA
+657 TALVEA
-664 EKALYAEI
+664 TEKALYSELQALE
-672 QNVLPVVQPLLA
+672 PVVQPLLA

-699 APIDAFFEGVMV
+699 APIDAFFDNVMV

-724 LLAQLRD
+724 LLAQLRG

>member
-18 KNLKTLRDAL
+18 KSLKTLRDAL

-38 AGLAFDLI
+38 AGLAFDSI

-55 ALKIINVDAAQADTQ
+55 ALKIINVDGAQADTQ

-115 KVCYLKDVQGQSLDA
+115 KVCYLKDVKGQSLDV

-171 AVVDATIQD
+171 DIVDATIQD

-240 AIVPTDLRDE
+240 AIVPADLRDE

-368 AKLAVALSAI
+368 AKLAVALAPI
-378 TGANPA
+378 TGANPQ

-413 TYYARIE
+413 TYYARLE

-467 GQAPTGSK
+467 GQLPTGSK

-486 ILRLVTENNLDV
+486 ILRLIIENEIDC
-498 SIEELIS
+498 
-505 LAADQYK
+505 
-512 FERKVLKLKTSTKS
+512 S
-526 LDDKIIS
+526 LDDLLKPAI
-533 ANAKLPENLEGKWY
+533 KQYELENRIADPVKTFRETY
-547 VDTSKIKG
+547 
-555 NAELPQPEIEICT
+555 QF
-568 ILTSPTVIQDA
+568 LT
-579 VAFLEGRYRAKYE
+579 GRYRAMYE
-592 DQGVAVDVIQAV
+592 DQGISVDTILAVSELPYTPQTF
-604 QALSPKSPLDFD
+604 PLDFD
-616 KRVTAVNH
+616 KRIKAVQF
-624 FRNLPEAAAL
+624 FRELPEAAAL

-648 AAPTGEIVE
+648 ATPEGAVVE
-657 SKLLEDA
+657 AKLVEDA
-664 EKALYAEI
+664 EKALFAELQAI
-672 QNVLPVVQPLLA
+672 TPVVEPLLA
-684 AKDYTAALSKLAALR
+684 AKDYTEALSKLAALR

-724 LLAQLRD
+724 LLVQLRD

>member
-18 KNLKTLRDAL
+18 KSLKTLRDAL

-38 AGLAFDLI
+38 AGLAFDSI

-55 ALKIINVDAAQADTQ
+55 ALKIVNVDGAQADTQ

-100 ITADQVSTFQAGKVE
+100 ISIDQVSTFQAGKVE
-115 KVCYLKDVQGQSLDA
+115 KVCYLKDVKGQSLDV

-141 NLPIAKRMRSA
+141 HLPVAKRMRSA

-159 RPVKWVVLLKDN
+159 RPVKWVVLLKDDQ
-171 AVVDATIQD
+171 VIDATIQD
-180 HKAGN
+180 HTAGN

-192 HAPEAIT
+192 HAPDAIT

-215 VANFEE
+215 VASFEE

-240 AIVPTDLRDE
+240 AIVPADLRDE
-250 VTALVEWPVALRASF
+250 VTSLVEWPVALRASF

-290 VNADNKLQPYFIT
+290 VNSDHKLQPYFIT
-303 VSNIESKDPTQ
+303 VSNIESKDPKQ

-340 PLASRKEKLAN
+340 PLASRSEKLAN

-359 TLWNKSERI
+359 TLWDKTVRI
-368 AKLAVALSAI
+368 AMLAVELTKF
-378 TGANPA
+378 TGAQVA
-384 DAEKAALLA
+384 DAERAAMLS

-413 TYYARIE
+413 TYYARLE

-442 LPQTKTGTTI
+442 LPKTKTGTTI

-459 TLTGIFGI
+459 TLVGIFGI

-486 ILRLVTENNLDV
+486 ILRLIIENNLDV
-498 SIEELIS
+498 TIEALVNSALHAYGALIT
-505 LAADQYK
+505 DPN
-512 FERKVLKLKTSTKS
+512 KTRS
-526 LDDKIIS
+526 
-533 ANAKLPENLEGKWY
+533 
-547 VDTSKIKG
+547 
-555 NAELPQPEIEICT
+555 
-568 ILTSPTVIQDA
+568 DA

-592 DQGVAVDVIQAV
+592 DQGVQVDVIQAV
-604 QALSPKSPLDFD
+604 QAMSPASPLDFD
-616 KRVTAVNH
+616 KRVNAVNH

-648 AAPTGEIVE
+648 AAPEGSVVE
-657 SKLLEDA
+657 ANLVEDA
-664 EKALYAEI
+664 EKALFAELAKI
-672 QNVLPVVQPLLA
+672 TPVVEPLFA
-684 AKDYTAALSKLAALR
+684 AKDYTAALSALAALR
-699 APIDAFFEGVMV
+699 VPVDAFFDGVMV

-724 LLAQLRD
+724 MLAQLRD
-731 LFTSVADISVLQH
+731 LFTKVADISVLQH